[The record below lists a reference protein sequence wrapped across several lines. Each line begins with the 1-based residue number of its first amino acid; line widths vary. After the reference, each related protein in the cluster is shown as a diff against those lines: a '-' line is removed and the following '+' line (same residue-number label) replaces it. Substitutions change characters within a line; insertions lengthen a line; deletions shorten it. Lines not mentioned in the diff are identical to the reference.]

1 VRARV
6 PAAAGH
12 LAGVT
17 LRPRRTCSSSR
28 WRPDMMTARGGW
40 TGRIGR
46 HEELLP
52 MTGHADT
59 APRRRQR
66 WTRIVPTGETHAV
79 TTLEL
84 FFDLVFVF
92 AITQVTAFMADDIGW
107 RSALRGLVL
116 LALLWWA
123 WCSYAWLGN
132 QARADE
138 GVLRAAVIVAMAALF
153 LVALALP
160 ESWGDQGG
168 GLSAPVLLAVS
179 LTVVRMGHLSVYAVA
194 AAGDAGLRRTLLR
207 MSVPMVVAAVL
218 LVTGAALGGVAQ
230 TGLWGLA
237 LLVDYVGVYWSG
249 TDWRLPAPRHFAERF
264 GLIVIIALGESIIA
278 IGVGVAD
285 LPVTVPIGA
294 VALLGLTVS
303 VALWW
308 AYFDVVAP
316 VAERVLES
324 STGTRRVRLARDSYT
339 YLHFLMIAGIIYL
352 ALGVKK
358 VAEYVG
364 DTEHHSLSDPL
375 TGTGLWSLYGGV
387 AVYLLGHLGFRLRN
401 VGSVNRPRAVVA
413 VLLLIA
419 PLGVQYL
426 PALAALAVLAGTLVA
441 MLAYEV
447 VHLAEARAR
456 VRAELAHE

>member
-1 VRARV
+1 
-6 PAAAGH
+6 
-12 LAGVT
+12 
-17 LRPRRTCSSSR
+17 
-28 WRPDMMTARGGW
+28 
-40 TGRIGR
+40 
-46 HEELLP
+46 
-52 MTGHADT
+52 
-59 APRRRQR
+59 
-66 WTRIVPTGETHAV
+66 VPTSASHAV
-79 TTLEL
+79 TPLEL

-92 AITQVTAFMADDIGW
+92 AITQITAFMADDIGW

-116 LALLWWA
+116 FALLWWA

-138 GVLRAAVIVAMAALF
+138 GVLRAAVIVATAALF
-153 LVALALP
+153 LAALALP
-160 ESWGDQGG
+160 EAWGDEGG
-168 GLSAPVLLAVS
+168 GLSAPVLLAVA
-179 LTVVRMGHLSVYAVA
+179 LAVVRMGHLSVYAVA

-207 MSVPMVVAAVL
+207 MSVPMLTAAVL
-218 LVTGAALGGVAQ
+218 LMVGAALGGVAQ

-237 LLVDYVGVYWSG
+237 LLVDYVGVFLSG
-249 TDWRLPAPRHFAERF
+249 TDWRLPAPRHFTERF

-278 IGVGVAD
+278 VGVGAAD
-285 LPVTVPIGA
+285 LPVTVPLAA

-339 YLHFLMIAGIIYL
+339 YLHFPMIAGIIYL

-358 VAEYVG
+358 VAEYVS
-364 DTEHHSLSDPL
+364 DTGHHALSDPL
-375 TGTGLWSLYGGV
+375 TGTGLWALYGGV
-387 AVYLLGHLGFRLRN
+387 AAYLLGHLGFRLRN

-413 VLLLIA
+413 VFLLLA
-419 PLGVQYL
+419 PLGVQHL
-426 PALAALAVLAGTLVA
+426 PALAALAVLAAVLVA

-447 VHLAEARAR
+447 VHFAEARAQ